1 MRVCFLS
8 SFPYPGMSSTAYY
21 GYSQEL
27 ARQGV
32 DVTVVSAYLARHPSN
47 AGLQQTREG
56 DVAVYKLPVT
66 TFVKK
71 SLAPTRFALQAFSLI
86 DRLQRENPFD
96 VLQLQAFPN
105 LGLVLYPTGR
115 TPRVTVLDIRT
126 SAISGGFFNA
136 ISKLVLRLQARLFQH
151 VVVLD
156 RHLATF
162 LFDDRQRR
170 VTIVPLGADFH
181 QFQPGR
187 DELRRRQLGLPAGD
201 LVFIYTGNID
211 AVRTID
217 KIVQAFVVVAQEHP
231 HIRFLLLGEGDQR
244 PHLQSLVEKRGLG
257 HRVTF
262 TGIVPYAEIPSYLRA
277 ADVGVAYVPD
287 KVQYRNQPPL
297 KTVEYLAS
305 GLPVLAT
312 DTPGNRRFVNPG
324 RNGLL
329 AVDTVEALASGM
341 SRLVEER
348 ELRQEMARVA
358 RESVRP
364 FSYEQI
370 VSRQLIPFYQRCLNA
385 AGAG

>member
-1 MRVCFLS
+1 
-8 SFPYPGMSSTAYY
+8 MSSTAYY

-32 DVTVVSAYLARHPSN
+32 DVTVVSAYLAPRRST

-56 DVAVYKLPVT
+56 DVEIYKLPVT

-71 SLAPTRFALQAFSLI
+71 SLAPTRFALQAFSLV
-86 DRLQRENPFD
+86 DRLQGENPFD

-105 LGLVLYPTGR
+105 LGLVLFPTGR

-136 ISKLVLRLQARLFQH
+136 LSKLVLRLQARLFQH
-151 VVVLD
+151 VIVLD
-156 RHLATF
+156 RHLVSF
-162 LFDDRQRR
+162 LFDEHQRR
-170 VTIVPLGADFH
+170 VTIVPLGANFR

-187 DELRRRQLGLPAGD
+187 DELRRQLLGLGPGD

-217 KIVQAFVVVAQEHP
+217 KMVRAFTAVAEKHP
-231 HIRFLLLGEGDQR
+231 HIRLLLLGEGDQR
-244 PHLQSLVEKRGLG
+244 WHLQSLVEKRGLS

-262 TGIVPYAEIPSYLRA
+262 TGVVPYAEIPSYLRA
-277 ADVGVAYVPD
+277 ADVGIAYVPD

-297 KTVEYLAS
+297 KTAEYLAT

-312 DTPGNRRFVNPG
+312 DTPGNRRFVQPG

-329 AVDTVEALASGM
+329 AEDTVEALKKGLTC
-341 SRLVEER
+341 LVEER
-348 ELRQEMARVA
+348 DLRREMAQVA
-358 RESVRP
+358 RESVRQ

-370 VSRQLIPFYQRCLNA
+370 VSEQLLPYYERCLSA
-385 AGAG
+385 RGAE